1 MGAVDTPQPSGGG
14 KGKRRVGIRI
24 DMTPLVDVAFLLL
37 IFFMVTTVFRTPQAL
52 EINLP
57 PKDNPPVPIAKSN
70 IFTVFALPG
79 DRYKWMLADN
89 PPAEVQFSELPATL
103 KQERDK
109 NPAKIVVVIKI
120 HPEAKFHAMVD
131 IIDELDALKMTRFAL
146 APMTPDDKKLVG
158 AP

>member
-1 MGAVDTPQPSGGG
+1 
-14 KGKRRVGIRI
+14 
-24 DMTPLVDVAFLLL
+24 FLLL

-70 IFTVFALPG
+70 IFNIFALPG
-79 DRYKWMLADN
+79 DRYKWNVGEN
-89 PPAEVQFSELPATL
+89 PPADVEFSALPGVL
-103 KQERDK
+103 KTDRDK
-109 NPAKIVVVIKI
+109 NPNKSVVVIKI
-120 HPEAKFHAMVD
+120 HPEAKFHDMVD

>member
-1 MGAVDTPQPSGGG
+1 MGAVDTPSPSGG

-57 PKDNPPVPIAKSN
+57 PKDNPPVPIAMSN
-70 IFTVFALPG
+70 ILTVFALPG
-79 DRYKWMLADN
+79 ERYKWAMADN
-89 PPAEVQFSELPATL
+89 PPAETDFKALTGIF

-109 NPAKIVVVIKI
+109 NPNKIVVVIKI
-120 HPEAKFHAMVD
+120 HPEARFHAMVD
-131 IIDELDALKMTRFAL
+131 LIDELDSLKMTRFAL
-146 APMTPDDKKLVG
+146 APMTPEDKQKLG